1 MFFETLECFADHS
14 WSSGRRLASR
24 KHLDGSSSRRPRVAS
39 VPSSLQDRKW
49 PIHRWCNMETA
60 AQVGHKEGS
69 KGGNSRLPNGGDHR
83 LLQEW
88 RPAAS
93 GVETSCFRVKKG
105 APPCL
110 WYALHGVVLLS
121 SDLRAFELQT
131 VRGFSCTGVAF

>member
-1 MFFETLECFADHS
+1 MKLSSVFLTS
-14 WSSGRRLASR
+14 WSSGRRLESH
-24 KHLDGSSSRRPRVAS
+24 KHLAGSSSRRPRVAS

-49 PIHRWCNMETA
+49 PIHRWCNMGNGRARGT
-60 AQVGHKEGS
+60 H
-69 KGGNSRLPNGGDHR
+69 GGFQGRKLEASNGGDHR

-93 GVETSCFRVKKG
+93 GVETSCSRMKKG

-110 WYALHGVVLLS
+110 WYDLHGVFLLS
-121 SDLRAFELQT
+121 SDLRAFEFQT